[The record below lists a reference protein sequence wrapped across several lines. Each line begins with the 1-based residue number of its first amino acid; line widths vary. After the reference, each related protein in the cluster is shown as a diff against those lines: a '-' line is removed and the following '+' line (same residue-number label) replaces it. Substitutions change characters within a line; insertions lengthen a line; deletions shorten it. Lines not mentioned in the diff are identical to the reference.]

1 MTSGSLRSNAC
12 NVSAIERST
21 WGHDSVVEVDATQ
34 PLQTDRLAERLE
46 ARGGA
51 TEHGGVERATAEVV
65 HGDDLADGHP
75 RKVGCVVDGRGDRL
89 GDQRDVAETARLGG
103 LAQQVDP

>member
-1 MTSGSLRSNAC
+1 M
-12 NVSAIERST
+12 
-21 WGHDSVVEVDATQ
+21 GHDSVVEVDATQ

-65 HGDDLADGHP
+65 DGDDLADGHP
-75 RKVGCVVDGRGDRL
+75 RTGGVVDGRGDGL
-89 GDQRDVAETARLGG
+89 GDQRDVAQTARLAAAWRSRSI
-103 LAQQVDP
+103 LN